1 MIYTNRWDIVNYFD
15 YMYEKKW
22 WDCIIKEWSLLDN
35 RVYYWDWL
43 KYTVILEKPL
53 WSNCSGC
60 TIRKYIKL
68 PKKYED
74 YFFEDF

>member
-15 YMYEKKW
+15 SVYEKKW
-22 WDCIIKEWSLLDN
+22 WDVIIKEWSLLDN

-43 KYTVILEKPL
+43 KYTVILEKPI
-53 WSNCSGC
+53 WCNNSWV
-60 TIRKYIKL
+60 TIRKFKRL

-74 YFFEDF
+74 YFFTT